1 MKSFINSPLED
12 VYEYRKKQVERDQLE
27 SLIHNVVIDLKTE
40 TIKKGSPHTLRISK
54 TQASY
59 EILLKMW
66 NEDVKLLTKLD
77 KKSSKN
83 I

>member
-59 EILLKMW
+59 ERLLKM
-66 NEDVKLLTKLD
+66 
-77 KKSSKN
+77 
-83 I
+83 

>member
-40 TIKKGSPHTLRISK
+40 TIKKGPPHTLRISK

-59 EILLKMW
+59 ERLLKMW

-77 KKSSKN
+77 KKSSKK

>member
-1 MKSFINSPLED
+1 MQSFLNSPLED
-12 VYEYRKKQVERDQLE
+12 VYEYRKNKVERDQLE

-54 TQASY
+54 TQANY
-59 EILLKMW
+59 ERLLKMW
-66 NEDVKLLTKLD
+66 NEDVKLLTKID

>member
-59 EILLKMW
+59 ERLLKMW

-77 KKSSKN
+77 KKSSKK

>member
-1 MKSFINSPLED
+1 LKSFINSPLED

-59 EILLKMW
+59 ERLLKMW

-77 KKSSKN
+77 KKSSKK

>member
-59 EILLKMW
+59 ERLLKMW

>member
-1 MKSFINSPLED
+1 LQSFLNSPLED
-12 VYEYRKKQVERDQLE
+12 VYEYRKNKVERDQLE

-54 TQASY
+54 TQANY
-59 EILLKMW
+59 ERLLKMW
-66 NEDVKLLTKLD
+66 NEDVKLLTKID